1 MKKLLTL
8 LALVSISSGALAS
21 GGFGLDSSL
30 IDDTQKQTITAKTK
44 EQREKRAAWDHVR
57 EECKDQP
64 SCIYRELKQRYN

>member
-30 IDDTQKQTITAKTK
+30 IDDLQKQTITVKAKQ
-44 EQREKRAAWDHVR
+44 QREKRAAWDQLR
-57 EECKDQP
+57 EECKDHP
-64 SCIYRELKQRYN
+64 SCIYRELKQRYH